1 MCWRFLKKNK
11 SLPPRRFRGS
21 SAQSGPGF
29 LVVLVVSPGVSLSSP
44 KMPRWFSNLLNQLQD
59 KAMFTMIGNSIIYNV
74 SWEDPRLDC
83 ELLDLGATD
92 TILMLTSGG
101 CNVLDMMIEGPAK
114 IVAADLNPRQNALL
128 ELKVVCIQ
136 NLTHEQFF
144 ELFAKSNEPLF
155 RELYASKLRAK
166 LSPFAREFW
175 DANSSFFKNVMWS
188 GMSGFAAKVGLNM
201 ARLLGLGPLFD
212 GERGG

>member
-1 MCWRFLKKNK
+1 
-11 SLPPRRFRGS
+11 
-21 SAQSGPGF
+21 
-29 LVVLVVSPGVSLSSP
+29 
-44 KMPRWFSNLLNQLQD
+44 MPRWFSKLLNDLQD

-74 SWEDPRLDC
+74 SWEDPRIDH

-144 ELFAKSNEPLF
+144 ELFAKSNAPLF
-155 RELYASKLRAK
+155 RELYQSTLRAK
-166 LSPFAREFW
+166 LSPFAQEFW
-175 DANSSFFKNVMWS
+175 DANASFFNNVMWS
-188 GMSGFAAKVGLNM
+188 GMSGFAAKAGINL
-201 ARLLGLGPLFD
+201 ARLLGLGGLFD
-212 GERGG
+212 GEGGAGASTAAWRPL